1 VGNLLTAPQ
10 KDSQLQLKSA
20 MAKSRILVVED
31 DPALAD
37 VLAYNLNR
45 AGYDVARARNGV
57 DGLEQATHA
66 VPDLIVLDLML
77 PEMDG
82 LEVCRRIRSEAAT
95 RNILILMLTAKS
107 EETDQV
113 VGFNVGADDYVTKP
127 FSPRVLLERVKAL
140 LRRHKPDVD
149 EKEVVSCHDVTV
161 DRRRHRATAGGQVLQ
176 LTRSEFSLLD
186 VMVRQP
192 GRVFTRNELINV
204 ALPGNPVVLERTIDV
219 HIKAVRRKLGAHAD
233 LIETVRGLGYRFRD
247 PSYSG

>member
-1 VGNLLTAPQ
+1 
-10 KDSQLQLKSA
+10 
-20 MAKSRILVVED
+20 MANSRILVVED

-45 AGYDVARARNGV
+45 AGYEVSRARNGI

-66 VPDLIVLDLML
+66 VPDLVVLDLML

-82 LEVCRRIRSEAAT
+82 LEVCRRLRAESPT

-140 LRRHKPDVD
+140 LRRRKPDVD
-149 EKEVVSCHDVTV
+149 DKDVVSCHEVTV
-161 DRRRHRATAGGQVLQ
+161 DRRRHRATAAGELLQ

-219 HIKAVRRKLGAHAD
+219 HIKAVRRKLGPYAD
-233 LIETVRGLGYRFRD
+233 LIETIRGLGYRFRD
-247 PSYSG
+247 PSHA